1 MLERRVLALIL
12 AGVLTA
18 LAVAGVA
25 GHSRFSGPVLFG
37 IGDTTHGVH
46 RDDLG
51 VLALYLLGLAL
62 CWRLGRR

>member
-1 MLERRVLALIL
+1 MLERRLTALVL

-37 IGDTTHGVH
+37 IGQTTHGVH
-46 RDDLG
+46 RDDLA
-51 VLALYLLGLAL
+51 VLALYLLGLLL
-62 CWRLGRR
+62 CWRLARR

>member
-1 MLERRVLALIL
+1 MLERRLTALVL

-37 IGDTTHGVH
+37 IGETTHGVH
-46 RDDLG
+46 RDDLA
-51 VLALYLLGLAL
+51 VLALYLLGLLL
-62 CWRLGRR
+62 CWRLARR